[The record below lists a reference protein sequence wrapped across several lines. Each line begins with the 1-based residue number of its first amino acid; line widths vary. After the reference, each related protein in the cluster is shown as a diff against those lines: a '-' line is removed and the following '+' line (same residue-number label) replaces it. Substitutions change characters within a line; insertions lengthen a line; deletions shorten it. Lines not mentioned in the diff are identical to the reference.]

1 MNAPVTLYLA
11 DDHQIVV
18 DGLKLLISSEEH
30 IKIIGSSN
38 DGDTAC
44 REILTKKP
52 DLALIDLRM
61 PPGMNGLELI
71 YKLKR
76 VLPDTKF
83 IILSMHG
90 DPRDIRDAMN
100 GGAEGY
106 LLKNA
111 GQSAL
116 INCLSAV
123 IRGEKHFPNLPKA
136 KHSSTKPV
144 FTPRELEI
152 LKLVLEEHTT
162 AQIAD
167 QLCLSPFTVETHR
180 KNIGRKAN
188 TNTSFG
194 LIKFLQ
200 DNHIEF

>member
-1 MNAPVTLYLA
+1 MKQPVTLYLA

-18 DGLKLLISSEEH
+18 DGLKLLISSEEN
-30 IKIIGSSN
+30 IKIVGSAN
-38 DGDTAC
+38 DGDIAC
-44 REILTKKP
+44 KEIIIRRP

-61 PPGMNGLELI
+61 PGLNGLELVF
-71 YKLKR
+71 KLKR
-76 VLPDTKF
+76 ILPDTRF

-90 DPRDIRDAMN
+90 NPRDIRDAMN
-100 GGAEGY
+100 GGASGY
-106 LLKNA
+106 LLKNS
-111 GQSAL
+111 GKEAL
-116 INCLSAV
+116 VNCLSTV
-123 IRGEKHFPNLPKA
+123 IRGEKYFPNLHKV
-136 KHSSTKPV
+136 KSTGNKPV

-152 LKLVLEEHTT
+152 LKLVLEEYTT

-188 TNTSFG
+188 SSTSIG

>member
-18 DGLKLLISSEEH
+18 DGLKLLISSEEN
-30 IKIIGSSN
+30 IKIVGSSN

-44 REILTKKP
+44 REIMAKKP
-52 DLALIDLRM
+52 DIALIDLRM
-61 PPGMNGLELI
+61 PGMTGLELI
-71 YKLKR
+71 YKLTR
-76 VLPDTKF
+76 IIPNTRF

-90 DPRDIRDAMN
+90 NPRDIRDAMN
-100 GGAEGY
+100 GGAVGY
-106 LLKNA
+106 LLKNTGRA
-111 GQSAL
+111 DL

-123 IRGEKHFPNLPKA
+123 INGEKHFPNLTKNKVLA
-136 KHSSTKPV
+136 NKPV
-144 FTPRELEI
+144 FTPREFEI
-152 LKLVLEEHTT
+152 LKLVLEEFTT

-167 QLCLSPFTVETHR
+167 QLFLSPFTVETHR

-188 TNTSFG
+188 TSTSIG

-200 DNHIEF
+200 DNHIEL

>member
-18 DGLKLLISSEEH
+18 DGLKLLIGGEEN
-30 IKIIGSSN
+30 IIIVGSAN

-44 REILTKKP
+44 KDIIAKKP

-61 PPGMNGLELI
+61 PGMTGLELI
-71 YKLKR
+71 YKL
-76 VLPDTKF
+76 TKIVPNTRF

-90 DPRDIRDAMN
+90 NPRDIRDAMN
-100 GGAEGY
+100 GGAAGY
-106 LLKNA
+106 LLKNTGRA
-111 GQSAL
+111 AL
-116 INCLSAV
+116 LNCISAV
-123 IRGEKHFPNLPKA
+123 ISGEKSFPSLPKNKPGA
-136 KHSSTKPV
+136 TKAI

-152 LKLVLEEHTT
+152 LKLVVEECTT
-162 AQIAD
+162 AQIAE

-188 TNTSFG
+188 ASTSFG
-194 LIKFLQ
+194 LIKFLR
-200 DNHIEF
+200 DNQIEL